1 MHDVPSTNERNQ
13 ETSMHRKA
21 CWDKLV
27 LLARGVPMGTE
38 CFRETQLMISIKC
51 LGGFLRQSLSLHSTG
66 QPGTHCVN
74 QAGLKHWG
82 PPASPSQALA
92 LQVCATTLSISFK
105 GEEMLLFGEL
115 KNSLLQ

>member
-13 ETSMHRKA
+13 EHVGLHRKA
-21 CWDKLV
+21 YWDKLV

-38 CFRETQLMISIKC
+38 YFRETHLMISISF
-51 LGGFLRQSLSLHSTG
+51 GGFLRQSLLLHSTG

-82 PPASPSQALA
+82 PPASPFQSLA
-92 LQVCATTLSISFK
+92 LQVCATTLKVSLK
-105 GEEMLLFGEL
+105 GKEMFLF
-115 KNSLLQ
+115 

>member
-21 CWDKLV
+21 YWDKLV
-27 LLARGVPMGTE
+27 LLARGVPMDTE
-38 CFRETQLMISIKC
+38 YFRETQLMISIS

-66 QPGTHCVN
+66 QPGTHRVN

-82 PPASPSQALA
+82 PPASPFQSLA
-92 LQVCATTLSISFK
+92 LQVCATTLSVSFK
-105 GEEMLLFGEL
+105 GEERFLFGEL

>member
-38 CFRETQLMISIKC
+38 YFRETQLMISIS
-51 LGGFLRQSLSLHSTG
+51 LGAF
-66 QPGTHCVN
+66 
-74 QAGLKHWG
+74 
-82 PPASPSQALA
+82 
-92 LQVCATTLSISFK
+92 
-105 GEEMLLFGEL
+105 
-115 KNSLLQ
+115 